1 MAEGALARRYAKA
14 FVQITAKKG
23 IVDLVG
29 VDLLA
34 LADVLAESKEL
45 QVLLAN
51 PAISPTERLKVLEE
65 LLRRLGA
72 QPEARVLIQLLID
85 RGRITALG
93 AIARAYRAIADEL
106 AGRVRAA
113 VHTAERL
120 DETRMKRIQSALEA
134 STGKKVLLQQREDPS
149 LVAGVVTQIGS
160 WVYDGSLRTQLRQ
173 LRESLL
179 AGQ

>member
-14 FVQITAKKG
+14 FVEIAAKKG

-29 VDLLA
+29 VDLVA
-34 LADVLAESKEL
+34 LAEVHAQTKEL

-51 PAISPTERLKVLEE
+51 PAISEVERKKVLEE

-72 QPEARVLIQLLID
+72 QPETRTLVEHLVA
-85 RGRITALG
+85 RGRIAALG
-93 AIARAYRAIADEL
+93 AIARAYRALADEL
-106 AGRVRAA
+106 AGRVRAE
-113 VHTAERL
+113 VHTPERL
-120 DETRMKRIQSALEA
+120 DEPRMQRIQAALEA
-134 STGKKVLLQQREDPS
+134 STGKKVLLHQREAPS

-173 LRESLL
+173 LRATML